1 MTKLARRDPLRLGV
15 KLILIVQ
22 PLYALM
28 GVPMVMPA
36 QASEALK
43 SRGLVP
49 VMLTLAMVKAVGP
62 RLTMWMARA
71 ALVV

>member
-1 MTKLARRDPLRLGV
+1 V

-22 PLYALM
+22 PLYVLM
-28 GVPMVMPA
+28 VVPMVVPA

-43 SRGLVP
+43 SWGLVP
-49 VMLTLAMVKAVGP
+49 VMLTLAMIKALGP
-62 RLTMWMARA
+62 RLTIWRARA

>member
-1 MTKLARRDPLRLGV
+1 V

-28 GVPMVMPA
+28 VLPA

-43 SRGLVP
+43 SWGLVP
-49 VMLTLAMVKAVGP
+49 VMCMLAMVKALGP
-62 RLTMWMARA
+62 RVTMWRARA